1 MLRFLVDNWLAIL
14 SMIVAIAGGVP
25 GILAFIEYFKDKPGF
40 AFIVANWITGEI
52 DGADHTRQPFIFL
65 ACTIA
70 NPGKQP
76 LSPSHFEL
84 VLKVGRT
91 RYGAERC

>member
-52 DGADHTRQPFIFL
+52 DAPITLDSHLFFLRAPSQIRASSRFRQAI
-65 ACTIA
+65 
-70 NPGKQP
+70 
-76 LSPSHFEL
+76 SS
-84 VLKVGRT
+84 
-91 RYGAERC
+91 